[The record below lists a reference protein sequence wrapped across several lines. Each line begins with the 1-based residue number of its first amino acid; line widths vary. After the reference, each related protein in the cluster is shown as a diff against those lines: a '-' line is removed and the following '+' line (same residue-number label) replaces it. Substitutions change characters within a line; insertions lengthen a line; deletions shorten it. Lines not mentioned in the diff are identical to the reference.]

1 MYPLASAPLHTIAL
15 LNSRSVDGR
24 NICQMLKYCLV
35 TSKLLCNSSFH
46 CVVYCQHFQSPILQV
61 WICGIDTNAVD
72 KWNIEGLMCIYLN
85 CFIIALIRHNVGPWS
100 LYFSPTHTKFHKK
113 IDSLYFTL
121 FKYSLHIGE
130 PTMTEP
136 WLVKMGDVMSIYT

>member
-1 MYPLASAPLHTIAL
+1 MQQSAIVQLVKQASSLNLSSPPQQLKNNSKYFTI
-15 LNSRSVDGR
+15 
-24 NICQMLKYCLV
+24 
-35 TSKLLCNSSFH
+35 LCFVSSF
-46 CVVYCQHFQSPILQV
+46 
-61 WICGIDTNAVD
+61 
-72 KWNIEGLMCIYLN
+72 
-85 CFIIALIRHNVGPWS
+85 IRHNVGPWS

-136 WLVKMGDVMSIYT
+136 WLVKMGDVMSIYTLYWLHCPVGSAVRQYQTWVKCTPSLFRGGVLLTLWKYPF